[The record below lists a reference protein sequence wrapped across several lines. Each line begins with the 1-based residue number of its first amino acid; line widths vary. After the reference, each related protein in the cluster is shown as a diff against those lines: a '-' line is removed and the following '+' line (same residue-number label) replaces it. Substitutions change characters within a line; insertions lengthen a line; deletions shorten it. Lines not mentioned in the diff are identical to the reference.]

1 MGKSKRTWLKACN
14 ALWALLAAVLGFAG
28 CDNIINQSCEYGMP
42 TADYKIKG
50 KVVDSQEKPVSDI
63 QIIIKKLRGS
73 EPDYHYY
80 WDTLTTDKQGEF
92 LFEKTETSE
101 HKFRIDYQDIKNGIF
116 KHDSIDV
123 VMPNPTGGKGWY
135 EGQSYKEEIITLEE
149 EIDTEDG
156 E

>member
-1 MGKSKRTWLKACN
+1 MVKSKRNWLKVCN
-14 ALWALLAAVLGFAG
+14 TLWALLAAVLGFTG
-28 CDNIINQSCEYGMP
+28 CDQIGTERCEYGMP

-50 KVVDSQEKPVSDI
+50 KVVDSQEKPVGDI
-63 QIIIKKLRGS
+63 QIIVKRVLGDN
-73 EPDYHYY
+73 PDHHYS

-92 LFEKTETSE
+92 LFEKSETSE

-116 KHDSIDV
+116 KHDSTDV

-135 EGQSYKEEIITLEE
+135 EGQSYKEKTIILE
-149 EIDTEDG
+149 EIDAEDG